1 MPTMIRPK
9 RTFATNNATATP
21 QNDRSLA
28 GSSPRR
34 RVRKSPA
41 TVVVGLLRLERTT
54 GLEPRDPNLG
64 NVVLYH

>member
-28 GSSPRR
+28 G
-34 RVRKSPA
+34 
-41 TVVVGLLRLERTT
+41 
-54 GLEPRDPNLG
+54 DPNLG
-64 NVVLYH
+64 KVVLYQLSHVRICKTKRAPERPDVAWRRSPDSNRG